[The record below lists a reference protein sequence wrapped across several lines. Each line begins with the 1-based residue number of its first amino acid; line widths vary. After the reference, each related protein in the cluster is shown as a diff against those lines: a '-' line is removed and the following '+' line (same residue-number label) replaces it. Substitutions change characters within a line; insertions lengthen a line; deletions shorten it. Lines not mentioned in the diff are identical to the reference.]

1 MEGSG
6 SVKHTAPIGAPG
18 RMFPLLATTDWS
30 LIGRMEL
37 KVEHIG
43 LPSRD
48 PVVLKDWYVAV
59 LGADLVFDNGQTPPA
74 FFVRL
79 AGGLMLEI
87 YEGDFAVKET
97 ADNKLNGFRHLALR
111 IASIESAKA
120 ELESRGVRFSEQ
132 VKPAGGGGR
141 VLFFNDCD
149 GNLLHLVERP
159 AGTVFG

>member
-1 MEGSG
+1 
-6 SVKHTAPIGAPG
+6 
-18 RMFPLLATTDWS
+18 
-30 LIGRMEL
+30 MEL

-48 PVVLKDWYVAV
+48 PAALKDWYVAV
-59 LGADLVFDNGQTPPA
+59 LGAELVFDNGQTPPA

-79 AGGLMLEI
+79 AGGVMLEI

-111 IASIESAKA
+111 VGSIEKARA
-120 ELESRGVRFSEQ
+120 ELESRGVRFTES

-141 VLFFNDCD
+141 VLFFGDRD
-149 GNLLHLVERP
+149 GNLLHFVERP